1 MVWGMI
7 QRHRIQRVAGEIT
20 GYLGYLSQ
28 RRRDGS
34 LNGSLP
40 YYHYRPLYRY
50 WLEWQALNLGRS
62 QGGICIHPGI
72 VSEYFE
78 IPTPKFGIMVWMPMV
93 GGLMGDG

>member
-50 WLEWQALNLGRS
+50 WLEWQPL
-62 QGGICIHPGI
+62 
-72 VSEYFE
+72 VV
-78 IPTPKFGIMVWMPMV
+78 MVPVVTKGTIRWI
-93 GGLMGDG
+93 